1 MRMPSRLYAAALG
14 LLAVGRAWPDA
25 PPAASDPVRAE
36 IARSPVLP
44 SPDSG
49 RAVARSEARA
59 AAYREHAP
67 LAYFSLG
74 SLAVGGVFYA
84 IGNGAGGSRPA
95 LSASDR
101 RQLATT
107 VSVAGASALL
117 AAGSYLYFVHKAK
130 ERSEEDAGWEAS
142 IGGAPDGAGGL
153 SVSARVSLP
162 LPSGR

>member
-1 MRMPSRLYAAALG
+1 MRMRSRLYAAALG

-25 PPAASDPVRAE
+25 ASVPSDPARAE
-36 IARSPVLP
+36 AARSPVFPL
-44 SPDSG
+44 PDSG
-49 RAVARSEARA
+49 RAAARSEALA

-130 ERSEEDAGWEAS
+130 ERPEADAGWEAS
-142 IGGAPDGAGGL
+142 VGGSPDGAGGL
-153 SVSARVSLP
+153 AVSARVSLP
-162 LPSGR
+162 LPSTR